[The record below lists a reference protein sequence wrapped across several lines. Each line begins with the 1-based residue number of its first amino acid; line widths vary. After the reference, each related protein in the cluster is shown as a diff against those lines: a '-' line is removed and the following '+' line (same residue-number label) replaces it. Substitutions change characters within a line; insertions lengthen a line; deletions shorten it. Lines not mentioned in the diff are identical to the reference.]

1 MQTIDLLG
9 YHCPVPVNETKKA
22 LELLV
27 QGEILEVIAD
37 DSEAKHDIPKLLERV
52 GARLV
57 SLTEDAGEI
66 RFYIEKSGGSKMVDN
81 NLQVKLMESEQIPA
95 DARLPTEKGEFRI
108 RVFHEENTGLDH
120 VALTMGD
127 MSGPDPVLVRIHSEC
142 LTGDAF
148 GSLRCDCGPQL
159 SSAMSLIQNK
169 GWGCIVY
176 LRQEGRGIG
185 LREKIKAYNLQ
196 DDGADTMDA
205 NIILGHP
212 PDARDYRIATD
223 ILNAIG
229 ITEVCLLTNNPDKV
243 NQIQSM
249 GIRVVEKMPII
260 VGVSKE
266 NVDYLTTKADRMGH
280 SIDSDSLTKD

>member
-1 MQTIDLLG
+1 
-9 YHCPVPVNETKKA
+9 
-22 LELLV
+22 
-27 QGEILEVIAD
+27 
-37 DSEAKHDIPKLLERV
+37 
-52 GARLV
+52 
-57 SLTEDAGEI
+57 
-66 RFYIEKSGGSKMVDN
+66 
-81 NLQVKLMESEQIPA
+81 
-95 DARLPTEKGEFRI
+95 
-108 RVFHEENTGLDH
+108 
-120 VALTMGD
+120 
-127 MSGPDPVLVRIHSEC
+127 
-142 LTGDAF
+142 
-148 GSLRCDCGPQL
+148 
-159 SSAMSLIQNK
+159 
-169 GWGCIVY
+169 
-176 LRQEGRGIG
+176 
-185 LREKIKAYNLQ
+185 
-196 DDGADTMDA
+196 MDA